1 MKSLLQCLAIAM
13 LTAFCVCG
21 ARSAETE
28 KIRILLVTGGH
39 GFEHKQFFQ
48 LFETNSEIDV
58 HPVEHTN
65 LAIWLKPAAAQNYD
79 VIVLYDMGQDISDET
94 KSDFI
99 ARLKDGKG
107 LVVLHHAICSYQ
119 KWPEYRRIVGGRYY
133 LDRDVVDR
141 VQKEPSSY
149 LHGQHFEIHVADP
162 AHPVTDGVH
171 DFEIHDE
178 TYKGFDCTD
187 DVHPLLT
194 TDEPTSS
201 KVIAWSKTYEKAR
214 VVFIQSGHDHNA
226 WDNLNYQRLV
236 RQAIR
241 WTFNAASQSSQ

>member
-1 MKSLLQCLAIAM
+1 MKSLVHYLVIAT
-13 LTAFCVCG
+13 LTALCICG
-21 ARSAETE
+21 ARAAETE
-28 KIRILLVTGGH
+28 KIRVLLVTGGH

-48 LFETNSEIDV
+48 LFETNSEITVRAID
-58 HPVEHTN
+58 HTN
-65 LAIWLKPAAAQNYD
+65 MASWLKAGAANNYD
-79 VIVLYDMGQDISDET
+79 VIVLYDMGKDISDEM
-94 KSDFI
+94 KNDFI

-119 KWPEYRRIVGGRYY
+119 NWPEYRRIVGGRYY
-133 LDRDVVDR
+133 LDKDVVDG
-141 VQKEPSSY
+141 VQKESSSY
-149 LHGQHFEIHVADP
+149 LHGQRFEIHVADP
-162 AHPVTDGVH
+162 NHPVTDGVH

-178 TYKGFDCTD
+178 TYKGFDCTS

-194 TDEPTSS
+194 TDDPESS

-226 WDNLNYQRLV
+226 WDNPNYQRLV

-241 WTFNAASQSSQ
+241 WTYNRASRSSQ